1 MPPALL
7 ITTNEQLATALEML
21 SGSTFIALDT
31 EFMRE
36 RTYYASLC
44 LIQAA
49 TPDACVII
57 DPLAGMNLQP
67 LWTFLNDRSRLKVLH
82 SGRQDLEVLTQ
93 AMTAATD
100 TQATVA
106 AAVPGPIFDT
116 QIAAALL
123 GSPAQV
129 GYATLIAERLGH
141 SLPKAHTRADWS
153 RRPLPAEQLEY
164 AADDVRYLVPLYLD
178 LQTALSERGR
188 MEWQNDEAREM
199 EDPTLYRVEPA
210 DAWRRLKG
218 LERLRPDQ
226 RATIKLIAQWREA
239 RAMRKDKPRGWI
251 LADESVRAIAERMPT
266 SRVEL
271 DTVEGL
277 SANFLRKRSEEVV
290 DLVKQGRAN
299 AASEAPAM
307 VPARPDPALV
317 ARTTKLLALVRSEA
331 QRLDVAPELLATRRD
346 VEQIVF
352 SGRSDHMTTGWRRE
366 VIGEKLIAANAAM
379 TTG

>member
-7 ITTNEQLATALEML
+7 ITTDAQLGPALKML
-21 SGSTFIALDT
+21 SGSNFVALDT

-44 LIQAA
+44 LIQVA
-49 TPDACVII
+49 TADACAII
-57 DPLAGMNLQP
+57 DPLAGVDLQP

-93 AMTAATD
+93 AMTPPSTD
-100 TQATVA
+100 GQASVA
-106 AAVPGPIFDT
+106 SVPGPIFDT
-116 QIAAALL
+116 QVAAALL

-141 SLPKAHTRADWS
+141 TLPKAHTRTDWS
-153 RRPLPAEQLEY
+153 RRPLSAEQLDY

-178 LQTALSERGR
+178 LRAALSARGR
-188 MEWQNDEAREM
+188 MEWQAEEARDM
-199 EDPTLYRVEPA
+199 EDPSLYRIEPA

-226 RATIKLIAQWREA
+226 RATVKLLAQWRET

-251 LADESVRAIAERMPT
+251 LADESLRAIAERMPT

-277 SANFLRKRSEEVV
+277 SSNFLHKRSEAIV

-299 AASEAPAM
+299 AASEAPATI
-307 VPARPDPALV
+307 PGRPDPALV
-317 ARTTKLLALVRSEA
+317 ARASRLLALVRSEA
-331 QRLDVAPELLATRRD
+331 QRLEVAPELLATRRD
-346 VEQIVF
+346 IEQIVF
-352 SGRSDHMTTGWRRE
+352 SGRSDHMTTGWRRDA
-366 VIGEKLIAANAAM
+366 IGEKLLTANAEMLAS
-379 TTG
+379 